1 MRHLKP
7 YTPEDDARIT
17 ALYMAG
23 EQLHVIA
30 DAVGRTRYSVES
42 RVHKLNIRR
51 NRIKIEAGRTGCR
64 WTREE
69 IETLRA
75 NSAKPIDVIMSLV
88 PGRTKGAI
96 YAQLQE
102 LGGDVE
108 REYSRP
114 LNTPFVTASGVKAI
128 RLATGTVPYVPSIH
142 DELVGA

>member
-1 MRHLKP
+1 MRHLTRF
-7 YTPEDDARIT
+7 TPEDDARII

-23 EQLHVIA
+23 EQLHTIA
-30 DAVGRTRYSVES
+30 DALGRTRYSVES

-51 NRIKIEAGRTGCR
+51 DRIKVEGGRTGCR
-64 WTREE
+64 WTKEE
-69 IETLRA
+69 MDALRA
-75 NSAKPIDVIMSLV
+75 NAAKPIDIIMSMV
-88 PGRTKGAI
+88 PGRSKGAI

-114 LNTPFVTASGVKAI
+114 LNVPFVTASGVRAI